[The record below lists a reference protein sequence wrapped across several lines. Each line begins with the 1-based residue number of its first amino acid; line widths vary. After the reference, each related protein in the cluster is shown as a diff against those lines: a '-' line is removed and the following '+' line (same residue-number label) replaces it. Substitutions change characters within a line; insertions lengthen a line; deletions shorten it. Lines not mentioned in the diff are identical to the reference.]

1 MCMTRYR
8 NKIW

>member
-1 MCMTRYR
+1 MTRYR